1 MHLLQPFKCDLILR
15 TVLQQLTIFQVT
27 TFVARRR
34 RMHAVAR
41 FLGDRLA
48 ELLVR
53 FWISIFETS
62 CDYLKIEKN
71 VYCLRETQDKRTLL
85 AFKKLWSSC
94 VALYD
99 RARPH
104 QDSFIAVEMHIWH
117 CRPIELHDLQ
127 QLILYSY
134 LFDCVVEYTLRA
146 REFRLLCIT
155 FVFCSARSIA
165 RRVKDHSLPC
175 SDERCIAYAA
185 IIIVV

>member
-62 CDYLKIEKN
+62 CDYLKIEKRLLFTWDTGQAHFADVQETLIIVCSIVRPRAAASGL
-71 VYCLRETQDKRTLL
+71 VYRCWDAYMALQAYRTAWFATVDTLQLL
-85 AFKKLWSSC
+85 VRLCRWIHTARSRIPF
-94 VALYD
+94 ALYHVCVLSSAVD
-99 RARPH
+99 RAPR
-104 QDSFIAVEMHIWH
+104 
-117 CRPIELHDLQ
+117 
-127 QLILYSY
+127 
-134 LFDCVVEYTLRA
+134 
-146 REFRLLCIT
+146 
-155 FVFCSARSIA
+155 
-165 RRVKDHSLPC
+165 
-175 SDERCIAYAA
+175 
-185 IIIVV
+185 